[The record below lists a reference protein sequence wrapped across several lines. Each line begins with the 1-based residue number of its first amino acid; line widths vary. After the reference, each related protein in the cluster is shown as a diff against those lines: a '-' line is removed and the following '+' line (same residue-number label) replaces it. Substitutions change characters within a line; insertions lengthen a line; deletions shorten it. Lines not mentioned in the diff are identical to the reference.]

1 MHRIHNIY
9 LKSLYEKR
17 MCDKYIEDLFTCYIK
32 DFSNEKEKI
41 ILDKMN
47 VYCYNFH
54 SSFSNKAICS
64 SDNSCDVTLKR
75 IIKSPD

>member
-9 LKSLYEKR
+9 VKSLNDRKL
-17 MCDKYIEDLFTCYIK
+17 CDKYIEDLFTCYIK

-47 VYCYNFH
+47 IYCYNFH

-64 SDNSCDVTLKR
+64 SDNSCAVTLK
-75 IIKSPD
+75 